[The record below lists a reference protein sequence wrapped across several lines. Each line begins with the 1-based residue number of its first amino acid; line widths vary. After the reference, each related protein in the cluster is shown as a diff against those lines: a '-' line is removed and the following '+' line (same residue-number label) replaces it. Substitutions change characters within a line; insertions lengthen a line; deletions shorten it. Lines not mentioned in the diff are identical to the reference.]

1 MIKGCAKRVVVVR
14 NIDSS
19 LFEEAFFIV
28 KSGQS
33 AKKSTEEEF
42 LGEAE
47 RLVKTTPNVEH
58 AAGVTENSPPNRQES
73 GSSAFSDSQTDFS
86 GSGRFRFS
94 PKKATFSGD
103 SVFMPCMN
111 RQSRNAEKS
120 RRLRDALA
128 FLAGFATAFFGTAIW
143 YFLR

>member
-86 GSGRFRFS
+86 SRR
-94 PKKATFSGD
+94 TFSLFTQKGD
-103 SVFMPCMN
+103 LFR
-111 RQSRNAEKS
+111 RQRFYAVHEPAKPKRRKKPSASRCACVS
-120 RRLRDALA
+120 RRFCNGVFRYGYMVL
-128 FLAGFATAFFGTAIW
+128 FA
-143 YFLR
+143 

>member
-86 GSGRFRFS
+86 SGGRFRFS
-94 PKKATFSGD
+94 PKNGRIFSP
-103 SVFMPCMN
+103 FIP
-111 RQSRNAEKS
+111 
-120 RRLRDALA
+120 
-128 FLAGFATAFFGTAIW
+128 ATAFLCRA
-143 YFLR
+143 